1 MQGAHHVP
9 HPGGS
14 RGQPGLGRWAKDS
27 TADNLT
33 ADASLM
39 ETPNGLAVTP
49 PPPATQ
55 AHGSL
60 RAGLS
65 GPVSHKLDTQS
76 FGHLFTHQ
84 SMGTLPLCTHTLSC
98 MPDHLSS
105 SQALS
110 ELGPALAS
118 SHQLH
123 PSCSGGPPPWL
134 LPTWD
139 QRKSVAGVTRT
150 TQLEVR
156 GRRARLHL
164 LLPITPTPLPIHGGT
179 VSTKPAPGAQT
190 AGDPCGTQHGD
201 HCSRTSR
208 RKAGT
213 KEDKQDGDPRARV
226 RSWAPP
232 QPPGEILDPAP
243 ARSLG
248 AVALRPPPLPP

>member
-1 MQGAHHVP
+1 MRQDGRAQTPDGRASVCLSRTLSAAREGRPLVWRPLQGAHHVP

-98 MPDHLSS
+98 VPDHLSS

-139 QRKSVAGVTRT
+139 QRESVAG
-150 TQLEVR
+150 
-156 GRRARLHL
+156 
-164 LLPITPTPLPIHGGT
+164 
-179 VSTKPAPGAQT
+179 
-190 AGDPCGTQHGD
+190 GDPD
-201 HCSRTSR
+201 HTARGAWP
-208 RKAGT
+208 AG
-213 KEDKQDGDPRARV
+213 EASPA
-226 RSWAPP
+226 APHY
-232 QPPGEILDPAP
+232 
-243 ARSLG
+243 SH
-248 AVALRPPPLPP
+248 PPPHPRRNCFHETGPWCPNGWGPLRYTAR